1 MKRESKEKTLKKNHD
16 FQAINNKVKG
26 KKEIEINDLLKM
38 DVNNHVDSSKKEKVE
53 TKQNNLMK
61 DENKKDISL
70 VQGLING
77 EKAKKVDSKKEEG
90 KKESKELK
98 ENSKNSLDMNFQNS
112 KETITKE
119 NKTNKGIN
127 GKEKSISEKK
137 SNEIQKIED
146 KTRINSDK
154 NSQQNSKKA
163 DDMISNNKKEIAKS
177 EKKNDKISIEK
188 EKPISDKKLN
198 DLQIN
203 KDKKLPILDQDKNN
217 KQKLNNEGGKPN
229 KNQGEKMENRKEI
242 DKNIKKMEN
251 PQISNKKSL
260 NPKICKEE
268 DEEDEEVEEEDEED
282 EEEKEYKD
290 IQKLKMGNNSKDQ
303 ELIDRKE
310 SSDIIADYPNELDFE
325 EEDFEKNEKL
335 LEALKHL
342 QPVYVEDLGQE
353 LLMDE
358 LGNLY
363 DLEGNFIGQADGDM
377 DEDEEEMEDN
387 DLDDNLDEEVLQNPL
402 NQKEKI
408 KNKGNKDQKE
418 NNKKTKKL
426 DAGDEDIEQYFDEEI
441 SEN

>member
-1 MKRESKEKTLKKNHD
+1 MKRESKEKTLQKNHD

-61 DENKKDISL
+61 DENKKDTSL

-163 DDMISNNKKEIAKS
+163 DDMI
-177 EKKNDKISIEK
+177 
-188 EKPISDKKLN
+188 
-198 DLQIN
+198 
-203 KDKKLPILDQDKNN
+203 
-217 KQKLNNEGGKPN
+217 
-229 KNQGEKMENRKEI
+229 
-242 DKNIKKMEN
+242 
-251 PQISNKKSL
+251 
-260 NPKICKEE
+260 
-268 DEEDEEVEEEDEED
+268 
-282 EEEKEYKD
+282 
-290 IQKLKMGNNSKDQ
+290 
-303 ELIDRKE
+303 
-310 SSDIIADYPNELDFE
+310 
-325 EEDFEKNEKL
+325 
-335 LEALKHL
+335 
-342 QPVYVEDLGQE
+342 
-353 LLMDE
+353 
-358 LGNLY
+358 
-363 DLEGNFIGQADGDM
+363 
-377 DEDEEEMEDN
+377 
-387 DLDDNLDEEVLQNPL
+387 
-402 NQKEKI
+402 
-408 KNKGNKDQKE
+408 
-418 NNKKTKKL
+418 
-426 DAGDEDIEQYFDEEI
+426 
-441 SEN
+441 